1 MTTRIRMTSAEFL
14 ALPETMQRMEL
25 IDGELIIH
33 AELEMSPAPVAEH
46 QRCVWRAGRV
56 VEDTMPGGEFLIA
69 PFDVYLDDDITV
81 QPDLLWL
88 AAESLDKLIEGK
100 MVRGAPDLI
109 IEVLS
114 PGTAHLD
121 RGRKFQLYEQYG
133 VREYWLIDPGGRY
146 VEVYRHNGEKFD
158 RLGAFIA
165 GKPFTSVVL
174 NSASIDPAA
183 FFGDTQPTGG
193 A

>member
-1 MTTRIRMTSAEFL
+1 
-14 ALPETMQRMEL
+14 
-25 IDGELIIH
+25 
-33 AELEMSPAPVAEH
+33 
-46 QRCVWRAGRV
+46 
-56 VEDTMPGGEFLIA
+56 
-69 PFDVYLDDDITV
+69 
-81 QPDLLWL
+81 
-88 AAESLDKLIEGK
+88 
-100 MVRGAPDLI
+100 
-109 IEVLS
+109 VLS

-121 RGRKFQLYEQYG
+121 RGRKFQLYKQYG

-158 RLGAFIA
+158 RLGVFIA